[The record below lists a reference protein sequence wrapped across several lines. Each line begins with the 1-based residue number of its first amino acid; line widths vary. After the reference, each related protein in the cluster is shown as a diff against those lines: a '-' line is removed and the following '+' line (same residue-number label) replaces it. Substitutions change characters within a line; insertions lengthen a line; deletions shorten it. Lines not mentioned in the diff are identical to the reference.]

1 MRRIALI
8 CGKEIGTYLS
18 SPMAYIVSA
27 IFIALSGASFTTYL
41 AQTSYS
47 DTSIRGFLE
56 TGQLLILLFSAL
68 LTMRLISEER
78 KLGTWELLLT
88 APVREYEIVL
98 GKFFSC
104 LLVLAGM
111 LILTIY
117 FPLLLLIFGDPDIG
131 PILTSYLGLFLLG
144 SASVAIGRFASSLTP
159 NQIVS
164 AVVAGGILFGLWF
177 LGMVG
182 SLIPEPL
189 GEILSYF
196 SLSEHFPGFVR
207 GVVDTRDLVYYLSVT
222 AVFLFLSV
230 RSIETERWR

>member
-1 MRRIALI
+1 MRGIILI
-8 CGKEIGTYLS
+8 FSKELSTYIG

-41 AQTSYS
+41 AQTSYT

-56 TGQLLILLFSAL
+56 AAQLLIMLFSVL
-68 LTMRLISEER
+68 LTMRLISEEK

-98 GKFFSC
+98 GKFFSS
-104 LLVLAGM
+104 LFVLAGM
-111 LILTIY
+111 LILTLY
-117 FPLLLLIFGDPDIG
+117 FPILLMIFGDPDTG
-131 PILTSYLGLFLLG
+131 PILTSYLGLILLG
-144 SASVAIGRFASSLTP
+144 SASLAIGIFTSSLTA

-164 AVVAGGILFGLWF
+164 AVIAVGILYGLWF
-177 LGMVG
+177 LGII
-182 SLIPEPL
+182 SNLIPEPASD
-189 GEILSYF
+189 ILSYF
-196 SLSEHFPGFVR
+196 SLSYHFPNFIR
-207 GVVDTRDLVYYLSVT
+207 GVVDTRDIIYYISVT

>member
-1 MRRIALI
+1 
-8 CGKEIGTYLS
+8 
-18 SPMAYIVSA
+18 MAYIVSA
-27 IFIALSGASFTTYL
+27 IFIGLSGASFTTYL
-41 AQTSYS
+41 AQSSYS

-56 TGQLLILLFSAL
+56 AAQLLILLFSAL

-98 GKFFSC
+98 GKFFSS
-104 LLVLAGM
+104 LIILAGM
-111 LILTIY
+111 LIMTLY
-117 FPLLLLIFGDPDIG
+117 FPVLLMIFGDPDTG
-131 PILTSYLGLFLLG
+131 PILTSYLGLILIG
-144 SASVAIGRFASSLTP
+144 SASLAIGIFSSSLTT

-164 AVVAGGILFGLWF
+164 AVVASGILFGLWF

-182 SLIPEPL
+182 NLLPQPA

-196 SLSEHFPGFVR
+196 SLSQHFPGFVR
-207 GVVDTRDLVYYLSVT
+207 GIVDTRDVIYYLSVT

>member
-111 LILTIY
+111 LILTLY
-117 FPLLLLIFGDPDIG
+117 FPVLLIVFGDPDIG
-131 PILTSYLGLFLLG
+131 PIIISYIGLFLLNNK
-144 SASVAIGRFASSLTP
+144 TKK
-159 NQIVS
+159 
-164 AVVAGGILFGLWF
+164 
-177 LGMVG
+177 
-182 SLIPEPL
+182 
-189 GEILSYF
+189 
-196 SLSEHFPGFVR
+196 
-207 GVVDTRDLVYYLSVT
+207 
-222 AVFLFLSV
+222 
-230 RSIETERWR
+230 

>member
-88 APVREYEIVL
+88 APAREYEIVL

-111 LILTIY
+111 LILSLY

-144 SASVAIGRFASSLTP
+144 SASVAIGIFASSLTP

-196 SLSEHFPGFVR
+196 SLSQHFPGFVR
-207 GVVDTRDLVYYLSVT
+207 GVVDTRDVVYYLTVT

>member
-78 KLGTWELLLT
+78 ILGTWELLLT

-111 LILTIY
+111 LILTLY
-117 FPLLLLIFGDPDIG
+117 FPLLLMIFGDPDTG

-144 SASVAIGRFASSLTP
+144 SASVAIGIFASSLTP

>member
-1 MRRIALI
+1 LRRIALI

-111 LILTIY
+111 LILTLY

-144 SASVAIGRFASSLTP
+144 SASVAIGIFASSLTP

>member
-78 KLGTWELLLT
+78 KLGTWELLQT

-111 LILTIY
+111 LILTLY
-117 FPLLLLIFGDPDIG
+117 FPLLLMIFGDPDIG

-144 SASVAIGRFASSLTP
+144 SASVAIGIFASSLTP

>member
-8 CGKEIGTYLS
+8 CGKEIVTYLS

-111 LILTIY
+111 LILTLY
-117 FPLLLLIFGDPDIG
+117 FPLLLMIFGDPDTG

-144 SASVAIGRFASSLTP
+144 SASVAIGIFASSLTP

>member
-111 LILTIY
+111 LILTLY

-144 SASVAIGRFASSLTP
+144 SASVAIGIFASSLTP

-222 AVFLFLSV
+222 AVFLVLSV

>member
-1 MRRIALI
+1 LRRIALI

-88 APVREYEIVL
+88 APAREYEIVL

-111 LILTIY
+111 LILTLY
-117 FPLLLLIFGDPDIG
+117 FPLLLMIFGDPDTG

-144 SASVAIGRFASSLTP
+144 SASVAIGIFASSLTP

>member
-111 LILTIY
+111 LILTLY
-117 FPLLLLIFGDPDIG
+117 FPLLLMIFGDPDIG

-144 SASVAIGRFASSLTP
+144 SASVAIGIFASSLTP

>member
-98 GKFFSC
+98 GKFFSS

-111 LILTIY
+111 LILTLY
-117 FPLLLLIFGDPDIG
+117 FPLLLLIFGDPDTG

-144 SASVAIGRFASSLTP
+144 SASLAIGIFASSLTP

-207 GVVDTRDLVYYLSVT
+207 GVVDTRDVVYYLSVT

>member
-1 MRRIALI
+1 MKKIILI
-8 CGKEIGTYLS
+8 CSKELGTYLS
-18 SPMAYIVSA
+18 SPMAYVVSA
-27 IFIALSGASFTTYL
+27 IFIALSGTSFTTYL

-56 TGQLLILLFSAL
+56 AAQLLILLFSTL

-88 APVREYEIVL
+88 APVQDYEIVL
-98 GKFFSC
+98 GKFFSG
-104 LLVLAGM
+104 LIVLAGM
-111 LILTIY
+111 LIMTLY
-117 FPLLLLIFGDPDIG
+117 FPVLLMIFGDPDTG
-131 PILTSYLGLFLLG
+131 PILTSYLGLLLLG
-144 SASVAIGRFASSLTP
+144 SASLAIGIFASSLTS

-177 LGMVG
+177 LGMFGNLLPQPV
-182 SLIPEPL
+182 

-196 SLSEHFPGFVR
+196 SLSQHFPGFVR
-207 GVVDTRDLVYYLSVT
+207 GIVDTRDVIYYLSVT

>member
-104 LLVLAGM
+104 LLVLVGM
-111 LILTIY
+111 LILTLY
-117 FPLLLLIFGDPDIG
+117 FPLLLLIFGDPDTG

-144 SASVAIGRFASSLTP
+144 SASVAIGIFASSLTP

-196 SLSEHFPGFVR
+196 SLSDHFPGFVR

-222 AVFLFLSV
+222 AVFHFLSV

>member
-98 GKFFSC
+98 GKYFSC

-111 LILTIY
+111 LILTLY
-117 FPLLLLIFGDPDIG
+117 FPLLLLIFGDPDTG
-131 PILTSYLGLFLLG
+131 PILTSYLGLLLLG
-144 SASVAIGRFASSLTP
+144 SASLAIGIFASSLTP
-159 NQIVS
+159 NQIVA

-182 SLIPEPL
+182 NLIPQPV

-196 SLSEHFPGFVR
+196 SLSQHFPGFVR
-207 GVVDTRDLVYYLSVT
+207 GVVDTRDVVYYLSVT

>member
-111 LILTIY
+111 LILTLY
-117 FPLLLLIFGDPDIG
+117 FPLLLMIFGDPDIG

-144 SASVAIGRFASSLTP
+144 SASVAIGIFASSLTP

-207 GVVDTRDLVYYLSVT
+207 GVVDTRDVVYYLSVT
-222 AVFLFLSV
+222 AVFLFVSV

>member
-1 MRRIALI
+1 
-8 CGKEIGTYLS
+8 
-18 SPMAYIVSA
+18 MAYIVSA

-88 APVREYEIVL
+88 APAREYEIVL

-111 LILTIY
+111 LILTLY

-144 SASVAIGRFASSLTP
+144 SASVAIGIFASSLTP

>member
-8 CGKEIGTYLS
+8 CGKESGTYLS

-111 LILTIY
+111 LILTLY
-117 FPLLLLIFGDPDIG
+117 FPLLLMIFGDPDIG

-144 SASVAIGRFASSLTP
+144 SASVAIGIFASSLTP

>member
-111 LILTIY
+111 LILTLY

-144 SASVAIGRFASSLTP
+144 SASVAIGIFASALTP

-207 GVVDTRDLVYYLSVT
+207 GVVDPRDLVYYLSVT

>member
-1 MRRIALI
+1 MKKITLI
-8 CGKEIGTYLS
+8 CGKELGTFLT

-27 IFIALSGASFTTYL
+27 IFIGLSGASFTTYL
-41 AQTSYS
+41 AQSSYS

-88 APVREYEIVL
+88 APVRDYEIVL
-98 GKFFSC
+98 GKFLSS
-104 LLVLAGM
+104 LLLLAGM
-111 LILTIY
+111 LVLTLY
-117 FPLLLLIFGDPDIG
+117 FPLLLLLFGDPDTG

-144 SASVAIGRFASSLTP
+144 SASLAIGIFASSLTP

-164 AVVAGGILFGLWF
+164 AVVAGGLLFGLWF
-177 LGMVG
+177 LGLVG
-182 SLIPEPL
+182 NLIPQPL

-196 SLSEHFPGFVR
+196 SLSQHFPGFVR
-207 GVVDTRDLVYYLSVT
+207 GVVDTRDVVYYASLT

>member
-1 MRRIALI
+1 LRRISLI
-8 CGKEIGTYLS
+8 CAKELGTYLS

-56 TGQLLILLFSAL
+56 AAQLLILLFSAL

-98 GKFFSC
+98 GKFFSS
-104 LLVLAGM
+104 LLILAGM
-111 LILTIY
+111 LILTLY
-117 FPLLLLIFGDPDIG
+117 FPILLMIFGDPDTG
-131 PILTSYLGLFLLG
+131 PILTSYLGLLLLG
-144 SASVAIGRFASSLTP
+144 SASLAIGIFASSLTP

-164 AVVAGGILFGLWF
+164 AVIAGGILFGLWF
-177 LGMVG
+177 LGSAA
-182 SLIPEPL
+182 SLIPDPAGDL
-189 GEILSYF
+189 LSYF
-196 SLSEHFPGFVR
+196 SLSYHFPNFIR
-207 GVVDTRDLVYYLSVT
+207 GVVDTRDIVYYIIVT
-222 AVFLFLSV
+222 AVFLFFSV

>member
-47 DTSIRGFLE
+47 DTSIRGFLD

-104 LLVLAGM
+104 LLVLVGM
-111 LILTIY
+111 LILTLY
-117 FPLLLLIFGDPDIG
+117 FPLLLMIFGDPDTG

-144 SASVAIGRFASSLTP
+144 SASVAIGIFASSLTP

-207 GVVDTRDLVYYLSVT
+207 GVVDTRDVVYYLSVT

>member
-1 MRRIALI
+1 LRRIALI

-98 GKFFSC
+98 GKFFSS
-104 LLVLAGM
+104 LLVLVGM
-111 LILTIY
+111 LILTLY

-144 SASVAIGRFASSLTP
+144 SASVAIGIFASSLTP

>member
-1 MRRIALI
+1 LRRIALI
-8 CGKEIGTYLS
+8 CGKEIGTYFS

-98 GKFFSC
+98 GKFFSS
-104 LLVLAGM
+104 LLVLVGM
-111 LILTIY
+111 LILTLY
-117 FPLLLLIFGDPDIG
+117 FPLLLLIFGDPDTG

-144 SASVAIGRFASSLTP
+144 SASVAIGIFASSLTP

-196 SLSEHFPGFVR
+196 SLSQHFPGFVR
-207 GVVDTRDLVYYLSVT
+207 GVVDTRDVVYYLTVT

>member
-1 MRRIALI
+1 
-8 CGKEIGTYLS
+8 
-18 SPMAYIVSA
+18 MAYIVSA

-111 LILTIY
+111 LILTLY
-117 FPLLLLIFGDPDIG
+117 FPLLLLIFGDPVIG

-144 SASVAIGRFASSLTP
+144 SASVAIGIFASSLTP

>member
-98 GKFFSC
+98 GKFFSS

-111 LILTIY
+111 LILTLY

-144 SASVAIGRFASSLTP
+144 SASLAIGIFASSLTS